1 MDDVLCGSL
10 AGAAGKVIEY
20 PFDTAKVRLQTQNP
34 ANPTYRGPIDCI
46 RTTLSAEGLRGLY
59 RGMALPMAGAAAENA
74 TLFFTFTVFEKMTK
88 PLGLA
93 ETPQALLCGCL
104 GGLVAS
110 VVLTPIELLKCNTQV
125 SAIAGIR
132 HKTNMEQIRTI
143 LSHDGIRGL
152 WKGQAGT
159 AIREAGG
166 SAAWFGSYR
175 AVVQLLSGDKNSQD
189 HSPKAWHSMLAGSVA
204 GMAYNFSLFPADTVK
219 SQMQTQ
225 RLMGRPDHGFV
236 RTFFELAS
244 KGGVRSLYQGCG
256 LTCAR
261 AAPSSAIIF
270 LVYEQLKKVIKF

>member
-1 MDDVLCGSL
+1 MDDVICGSI
-10 AGAAGKVIEY
+10 AGGAGKIIEY

-34 ANPTYRGPIDCI
+34 LHPIYKGPIDCI
-46 RTTLSAEGLRGLY
+46 RTTLKNEGLLGLY
-59 RGMALPMAGAAAENA
+59 RGISLPMAGAAAENA
-74 TLFFTFTVFEKMTK
+74 TLFFTFSIFEKMTM

-125 SAIAGIR
+125 SAVAGIK
-132 HKTNMEQIRTI
+132 HETNFQQIKTII
-143 LSHDGIRGL
+143 AHDGIKGL

-175 AVVQLLSGDKNSQD
+175 AIVQLLSGDSHSQN
-189 HSPKAWHSMLAGSVA
+189 HAPKAWHSMLAGSVA

-225 RLMGRPDHGFV
+225 RLMGRPAHGFI
-236 RTFFELAS
+236 RTFFDLLRQ
-244 KGGVRSLYQGCG
+244 GGIRSLYQGCG

-270 LVYEQLKKVIKF
+270 LAYEQLKKVIKF